1 MKTAATAATET
12 FRRLNVQAPVGLR
25 AEACLPLRTHR
36 AECDAC
42 VTVCPVGVLHR
53 SDAGFSLAEG
63 CLGCG
68 RCAAV
73 CPMGAL
79 RVDGFSIG
87 LPAAARGRALAV
99 DCRKVPPEISSERAV
114 RVPCLGG
121 LAVSDLLALRLVA
134 GRRAVVLH
142 DRGWCAQCPA
152 GGGASHPLE
161 TALSTTRAWLAET
174 GVPARL
180 LPRLERRP
188 LPPAV
193 RPSGTPA
200 APHAMSAPRRA
211 FLKRLTGEFGTALS
225 EAVAPE
231 AAAARAANPRPARE
245 PARSFE
251 RERRIGLL
259 RRLAANYG
267 GRVPAELFPVLE
279 VDASCRNHQLCA
291 TLCPTGALRAYSA
304 KETRGIAFDAAA
316 CIACCQCL
324 SACPEQAIS
333 LLPRRGNHPPRQPSR
348 LTHHAGR
355 GCVQCG
361 REFYDRSDEVL
372 CLGCRRAQDFAQ
384 TAFDSL
390 YAS

>member
-1 MKTAATAATET
+1 MT
-12 FRRLNVQAPVGLR
+12 FRRLNPDAPVGLR
-25 AEACLPLRTHR
+25 AGACLPLRSRHT
-36 AECDAC
+36 ECDRC
-42 VTVCPVGVLHR
+42 VEVCPAGVLHR
-53 SDAGFSLAEG
+53 GEEVFSLDEG

-68 RCAAV
+68 RCAAA

-79 RVDGFSIG
+79 RIDGFSIG
-87 LPAAARGRALAV
+87 LPAAARGHAVAV
-99 DCRKVPPEISSERAV
+99 DCRKVPPEISTERAV

-134 GRRAVVLH
+134 GRRTVVLH

-152 GGGASHPLE
+152 GAGVSHPLE
-161 TALSTTRAWLAET
+161 TALSTARAWLAET

-193 RPSGTPA
+193 RPSGSPA

-211 FLKRLTGEFGTALS
+211 FLKRLTGGLGTALS

-231 AAAARAANPRPARE
+231 AAAARAADPRPARE
-245 PARSFE
+245 PVRSFE
-251 RERRIGLL
+251 RERRLGLL

-279 VDASCRNHQLCA
+279 VDASCRNHQLCV
-291 TLCPTGALRAYSA
+291 TLCPTGALRAYTA

-316 CIACCQCL
+316 CIACGQCL
-324 SACPEQAIS
+324 SACPERAIS
-333 LLPRRGNHPPRQPSR
+333 LLPQRANHPPRQPSR
-348 LTHHAGR
+348 LTHHEAR
-355 GCVQCG
+355 GCAQCG

-372 CLGCRRAQDFAQ
+372 CLGCRRAQDFAK
-384 TAFDSL
+384 TAFDTLFFSET
-390 YAS
+390 AREES